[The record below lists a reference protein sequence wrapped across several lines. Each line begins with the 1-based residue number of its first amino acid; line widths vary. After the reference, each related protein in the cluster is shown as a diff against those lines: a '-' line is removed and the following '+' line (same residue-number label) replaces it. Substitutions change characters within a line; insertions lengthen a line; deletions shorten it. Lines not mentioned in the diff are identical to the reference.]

1 VGKDFEERPALL
13 NTSETELGLTIAKEI
28 VEAHG
33 GHIEVASQPGKG
45 TKFTF
50 TVRAA

>member
-1 VGKDFEERPALL
+1 M
-13 NTSETELGLTIAKEI
+13 
-28 VEAHG
+28 EAHG

-50 TVRAA
+50 TVTFFLNCLEYFVLPSRDPTNH